1 MTPEAH
7 TTYTNQTGEEEEEV
21 GRKKTECEWTLWMI
35 ICKYRLTAGVDN

>member
-21 GRKKTECEWTLWMI
+21 GSKKKPSVNGLF
-35 ICKYRLTAGVDN
+35 G